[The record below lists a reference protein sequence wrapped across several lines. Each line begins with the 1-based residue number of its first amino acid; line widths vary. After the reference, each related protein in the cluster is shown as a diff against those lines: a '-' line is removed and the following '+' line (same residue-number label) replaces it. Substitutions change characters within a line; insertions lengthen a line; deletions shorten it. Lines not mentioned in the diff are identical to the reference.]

1 MTHNSPMGFPVRLDN
16 RFMWVA
22 WLSFLP
28 LVRKRKK
35 NFPSILL
42 FSQRYFLYRTTIK
55 NMFPVYKTRLFYIA
69 VTWKAITPVLYIHLS
84 QYMLCSKG
92 PCPSYRKPVK
102 QGILLLI
109 YKHFMSQRNSLS
121 D

>member
-1 MTHNSPMGFPVRLDN
+1 MSHNSPMGFPVRLEN

-22 WLSFLP
+22 WPSFLP
-28 LVRKRKK
+28 LLRKRKK
-35 NFPSILL
+35 FPSISL
-42 FSQRYFLYRTTIK
+42 FSESYFLYRTTIK
-55 NMFPVYKTRLFYIA
+55 AMFPVYKNCLVYIA
-69 VTWKAITPVLYIHLS
+69 VTWKAITSVLCIHLS

-109 YKHFMSQRNSLS
+109 YKHFMSLGNSVS

>member
-1 MTHNSPMGFPVRLDN
+1 
-16 RFMWVA
+16 
-22 WLSFLP
+22 
-28 LVRKRKK
+28 
-35 NFPSILL
+35 
-42 FSQRYFLYRTTIK
+42 
-55 NMFPVYKTRLFYIA
+55 MFPVYKNCLVYIA
-69 VTWKAITPVLYIHLS
+69 VTWKAITPVLCIHLS